1 VSTLGAAR
9 VLESGAR
16 GAISFVS
23 DRVDDAG
30 ASEESAGE
38 TSSSR
43 SNSDTDER
51 KYVRVRV
58 CVRERGQAVKKR
70 ELNFFS
76 KKAVKKQ
83 TKLLDEQHCGS
94 S

>member
-1 VSTLGAAR
+1 LGATR

-43 SNSDTDER
+43 SNSDTDES

-58 CVRERGQAVKKR
+58 RERARQTVKER

-76 KKAVKKQ
+76 KKAVRKQ
-83 TKLLDEQHCGS
+83 TKLLDEHRGS